1 MGFVGREGVC
11 VVSGGGWGGVD
22 IISSNSIIGCCA
34 RWGVLGVQQVIIYI
48 SYCYHTVWFS
58 GVVFI
63 VVRRRVIYDSP
74 YMRGH
79 KIGSRNRRNVMWQQL
94 LLWYYSTVCNDQ
106 SISGGLRSRSI
117 HKTRECWIST
127 GRTHTKQNADGVYP
141 GGSIA

>member
-1 MGFVGREGVC
+1 MC
-11 VVSGGGWGGVD
+11 VVSGCGWGGVD

-63 VVRRRVIYDSP
+63 VVKRRVIYDSP

-94 LLWYYSTVCNDQ
+94 LLCTVQYATTNLSQGDYDPDL
-106 SISGGLRSRSI
+106 SIKPVSVG
-117 HKTRECWIST
+117 
-127 GRTHTKQNADGVYP
+127 
-141 GGSIA
+141 